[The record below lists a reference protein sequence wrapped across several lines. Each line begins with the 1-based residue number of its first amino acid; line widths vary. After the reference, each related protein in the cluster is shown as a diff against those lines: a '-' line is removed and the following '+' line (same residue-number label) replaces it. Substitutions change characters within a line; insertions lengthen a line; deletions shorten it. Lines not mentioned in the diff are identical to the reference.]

1 MTAKTR
7 ARILEASIVTLF
19 ITVMAGA
26 NLVIAAYGP
35 WLLPVTAFVSVGI
48 VLVTRDFLHD
58 TWRTRGHKIWP
69 RMLAMIGTAALLSYL
84 VNDDAGRVALASVA
98 ALIGSTVTETAV
110 FQLLFRRRWL
120 VRSNGSN
127 IVGAF
132 ADSTIFPLVAF
143 GIGGVDGL
151 LLLILTQT
159 VTKTAGG
166 LFWSAF
172 FQVTL
177 KPDARRAARAERAAR
192 AQAVTA

>member
-1 MTAKTR
+1 MTPQNR
-7 ARILEASIVTLF
+7 ARILEASIIAIF

-26 NLVIAAYGP
+26 NLAIATYGP

-58 TWRTRGHKIWP
+58 TWRTRGQKIWP
-69 RMLAMIGTAALLSYL
+69 RMLAMIGTAAILSYL
-84 VNDDAGRVALASVA
+84 VDDNAGRVALASVS
-98 ALIGSTVTETAV
+98 ALVGSTLTETAV
-110 FQLLFRRRWL
+110 FQVLFRRRWL

-127 IVGAF
+127 IVGALV
-132 ADSTIFPLVAF
+132 DSTVFPLVAF

-166 LFWSAF
+166 LFWSALF
-172 FQVTL
+172 EVTL
-177 KPDARRAARAERAAR
+177 KPDARRARRAAR
-192 AQAVTA
+192 AARTQEAIA